1 MDRSERKG
9 WPVVAMAI
17 AAIACMMWPVLMD
30 SAHAAPQAQRVNYCP
45 PGEVMSPDIAPWPG
59 YEGPGTCA
67 ICCDRSDG
75 SGYWYRMPN
84 WHPVCYPDRRP
95 PTRRPTR
102 TRVPTATPSSTAT
115 NTPEPPT
122 DTPTSTPTSTWTFT
136 PTAPAARVTLT
147 PPATPSPHLAAPPV
161 QAMPPASTPAAS
173 PPAASVT
180 PRAQQGRTLSAW
192 RPQCLP
198 RHAARPMALCRS
210 ASGSGWW
217 LYFIGPGGRIETGP
231 HVPFPSPA
239 MAGRRAVL
247 RHFVTGAPIEI
258 VWGAER
264 VRLHTV
270 YGDGK
275 LYAFEAAED
284 GDVAFLAW

>member
-9 WPVVAMAI
+9 WPVVAIAI
-17 AAIACMMWPVLMD
+17 AAIACMMWPILMD
-30 SAHAAPQAQRVNYCP
+30 SAHAAPQAQGVNYCP

-115 NTPEPPT
+115 NTPEPPI
-122 DTPTSTPTSTWTFT
+122 DTPTSTPTSTGTFT
-136 PTAPAARVTLT
+136 PTAPAARDTLT
-147 PPATPSPHLAAPPV
+147 PPATPSPHLAAPTV
-161 QAMPPASTPAAS
+161 QAMPPALTPAAS
-173 PPAASVT
+173 PPSASVT

-231 HVPFPSPA
+231 HVPFPSLA
-239 MAGRRAVL
+239 MAGRRAML
-247 RHFVTGAPIEI
+247 RHTVTGAPILL
-258 VWGAER
+258 VWRAEGLQ
-264 VRLHTV
+264 VQTV
-270 YGDGK
+270 YEDGK
-275 LYAFEAAED
+275 AYHFLVDAA
-284 GDVAFLAW
+284 GVVRYVAW